1 MTEQVNQPI
10 TEATLADAYNEM
22 LGLSKSQEQPIETPT
37 PAAESQVQGTP
48 TNEPTPSPAIE
59 SPGPAADDWFKIEK
73 INERF
78 GTNFQSEDEIKQKIS
93 SLIENEE
100 YLSKRDYYSELD
112 KFVEEMQKEVSDESL
127 VKRFGSKENYDRA
140 VMHSILSQ
148 NIPEAI
154 SATIL
159 TTDIDKM
166 DDLSALYHEAIA
178 KNPNL
183 LTIADEAT
191 IKKGLLKRA
200 GVDISDPDFDLSK
213 YQESAKL
220 NPEGI
225 VNLTMSATAAKNYFK
240 GLVDEAKKGIP
251 IQRDFKAEFETRVK
265 ERNELIQ
272 KRTND
277 WTTKAKDIA
286 GQFTE
291 FKIMEKDAQ
300 GKDVVDF
307 TFKVPKEFQD
317 RAANYLRDFA
327 VQSGLDVT
335 PETVVKLQAE
345 LQDAFED
352 EYKSQ
357 IRKAY
362 AEEKIAKLKEEFD
375 NKVHNNKPI
384 SSQEAPPEHG
394 QSPDEELQ
402 KQRKEFGLI

>member
-1 MTEQVNQPI
+1 MTEENKPI
-10 TEATLADAYNEM
+10 TEATLAEAYNEV
-22 LGLSKSQEQPIETPT
+22 LGLTKPTEATAPTETIPA
-37 PAAESQVQGTP
+37 PAADQPAPSS
-48 TNEPTPSPAIE
+48 EPTTSPAIE
-59 SPGPAADDWFKIEK
+59 SPAPAADDWFKIEK

-78 GTNFQSEDEIKQKIS
+78 GTKFQSEDEIKQKIS

-112 KFVEEMQKEVSDESL
+112 KFVEEMQKEVSDEAL

-140 VMHSILSQ
+140 IMHSIISQ
-148 NIPEAI
+148 QVPEAI

-159 TTDIDKM
+159 TSDVDKM
-166 DDLSALYHEAIA
+166 DDLSALYLEAIA

-183 LTIADEAT
+183 LSLTDEAT

-213 YQESAKL
+213 YQEAARL

-225 VNLTMSATAAKNYFK
+225 VNLTMNATAAKNYFK
-240 GLVDEAKKGIP
+240 GLVDEARKGIP
-251 IQRDFKAEFETRVK
+251 IQKDFKAEFETRVK

-286 GQFTE
+286 GQFNE

-317 RAANYLRDFA
+317 RVANYLKDFA
-327 VQSGLDVT
+327 VQTGLDVT

-345 LQDAFED
+345 MQDAFED

-362 AEEKIAKLKEEFD
+362 AEEKVAKLKEEFD

-384 SSQEAPPEHG
+384 STQEAPPEHG
-394 QSPDEELQ
+394 KSPDEELQ
-402 KQRKEFGLI
+402 EQRKQFGLI